1 MKKFIKSLAVTAV
14 ASSLLLTGSSMAADQ
29 KIGVVNFQEVMQ
41 KIPQRAL
48 IMQTLEAE
56 LKDENNVV
64 QQLGKD
70 IKYNQEKKARD
81 GALMSKK
88 DAAALDAKIAAL
100 FQEYQAK
107 GKAFQEKAQARQN
120 QESQKL
126 MTLISAS
133 VNEIAKEG
141 DYDVILAQAAAI
153 YSKPEL
159 SITDKVITQVSKA
172 K

>member
-1 MKKFIKSLAVTAV
+1 LKKFIKSLAVTAV
-14 ASSLLLTGSSMAADQ
+14 ASSLLLSGASMAADH

-41 KIPQRAL
+41 KIPQRAAV
-48 IMQTLEAE
+48 MQQLEAE
-56 LKDENNVV
+56 LKDESNVV
-64 QQLGKD
+64 QQLAKD

-88 DAAALDAKIAAL
+88 EAAALDDKIAAL
-100 FQEYQAK
+100 FQDYQAK
-107 GKAFQEKAQARQN
+107 GKAFQDKAQARQN

-126 MTLISAS
+126 MVLITAS
-133 VNEIAKEG
+133 VEKIAKDD
-141 DYDVILAQAAAI
+141 DYDVILAKAAAI

-159 SITDKVITQVSKA
+159 SITDKVIKQVSKT